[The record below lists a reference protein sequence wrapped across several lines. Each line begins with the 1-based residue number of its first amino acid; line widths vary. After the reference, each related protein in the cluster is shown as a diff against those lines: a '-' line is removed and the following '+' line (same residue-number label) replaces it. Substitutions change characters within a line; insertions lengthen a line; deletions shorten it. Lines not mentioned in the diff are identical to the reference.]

1 MYALLLLRGKNNT
14 KHRSFSVL
22 LLSHIFDPE
31 FEALIAHC
39 FKYYVESGCIEK
51 MEFVSQR
58 GIFAN
63 KDAALSLPLLTR
75 EG

>member
-1 MYALLLLRGKNNT
+1 MRYYCCEEKT
-14 KHRSFSVL
+14 IQSIVPFSVL

-31 FEALIAHC
+31 FEAFIAHC

-51 MEFVSQR
+51 MEFVAQR

-63 KDAALSLPLLTR
+63 KYAALFLPLLTR